1 MGDFTENRKKWF
13 NINVLLMIINAGI
26 WLRMSAMGD
35 TRSVVFMEAH
45 GALYAPDVLA
55 GEFYRIFTAMFL
67 HFGAEHLISNLFMQY
82 FLGDMLLRA
91 LNQWKFALIY
101 LLSGVGGNLL
111 SFWMM
116 LRNGEYS
123 VAAGASGAIYGIVG
137 ALLWIVLRNGGRFES
152 ISVPRMLL
160 ATALYI
166 GYGFTTEGVDAWA
179 HLGGALTGFVVC
191 LLLYRRK
198 MPDEI
203 ENQD

>member
-1 MGDFTENRKKWF
+1 M
-13 NINVLLMIINAGI
+13 LINAGI
-26 WLRMSAMGD
+26 WLVMSARGD
-35 TRSVVFMEAH
+35 TRTADFMEAH

-55 GEFYRIFTAMFL
+55 GEYYRIFTAMFL

-91 LNQWKFALIY
+91 LNQWKFALVY

-111 SFWMM
+111 SLWMM
-116 LRNGEYS
+116 LRSGVYS

-137 ALLWIVLRNGGRFES
+137 ALLWIVLRNGGKFEAIS
-152 ISVPRMLL
+152 IPRMLL

-191 LLLYRRK
+191 FIVYRRR

-203 ENQD
+203 EKQD